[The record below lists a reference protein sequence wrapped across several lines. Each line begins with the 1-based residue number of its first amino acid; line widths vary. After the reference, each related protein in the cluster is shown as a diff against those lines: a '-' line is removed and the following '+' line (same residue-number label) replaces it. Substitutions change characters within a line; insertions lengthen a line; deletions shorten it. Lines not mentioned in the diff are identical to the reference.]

1 MIKDL
6 RKLFNSPAG
15 NTNIGI
21 LKYLRILKMER
32 IILYLFYNK
41 KIKKIF
47 AQKYLMSYFYN
58 KGQYHKVGI
67 AVIPIKVFFSL
78 CILWWVF

>member
-1 MIKDL
+1 
-6 RKLFNSPAG
+6 
-15 NTNIGI
+15 
-21 LKYLRILKMER
+21 MER